1 MFCSNCGFRMNEGS
15 KFCPSCGSKIA
26 SSIISERPKTGFAED
41 LQEEVQ
47 EEVTYQYDKS
57 KDYHTNEIVAAFNA
71 IFKNCTFTEVVF
83 PLVRKPYT
91 TRYLQDQIKKAL
103 LGYPGEDI
111 LMYINAG
118 ECLEFLLTNYGMVY
132 YIDRQPIT
140 VELSELKSL
149 ESVSKAM
156 GTEIRFVFDDDMV
169 SYPFELDANI
179 SQVGIFVA
187 KLKKF
192 IESVYDIFH
201 HEIEMAR
208 EEARKKAEQEKKK
221 KEVER
226 LKGTINQEL
235 AKAIMAIANNQA
247 YKMPLSIVRG
257 APLDKSCDKF
267 DKARKWFKIPDFE
280 DIYLIYDPT
289 TFGACNKGFA
299 ICSTG
304 IYLKEEKNSD
314 PQKMLWNEFK
324 YKKVKYSS
332 ILGLTIVDTT
342 YSREIYFPGEKVLKN
357 ILLEIQNIIP

>member
-1 MFCSNCGFRMNEGS
+1 MFCSNCGFKVDEGS
-15 KFCPSCGSKIA
+15 KFCPNCGSKIV
-26 SSIISERPKTGFAED
+26 SSIISEKLKTGSA
-41 LQEEVQ
+41 EEVQ
-47 EEVTYQYDKS
+47 EEATYQYDKN

-71 IFKNCTFTEVVF
+71 IFKNCTFTSVEF
-83 PLVRKPYT
+83 PLVRKPYM
-91 TRYLQDQIKKAL
+91 TRYIQDKIKEAL
-103 LGYPGEDI
+103 LGYPGEDV
-111 LMYINAG
+111 LMYIG
-118 ECLEFLLTNYGMVY
+118 GSGDLEFLLTNYGMTY
-132 YIDRQPIT
+132 YIDRQPVT
-140 VELSELKSL
+140 AELSELKSL
-149 ESVSKAM
+149 ESDSKAI

-179 SQVGIFVA
+179 SQVDIFVA

-201 HEIEMAR
+201 HELEMAR

-221 KEVER
+221 REQER
-226 LKGTINQEL
+226 IKGTINQKL
-235 AKAIMAIANNQA
+235 AKAVMTIANNPA

-267 DKARKWFKIPDFE
+267 DKARKWFEIPDYE

-304 IYLKEEKNSD
+304 IYLKEQKDSV
-314 PQKMLWNEFK
+314 PQKMLWNK
-324 YKKVKYSS
+324 YKYTKVKYSS
-332 ILGLTIVDTT
+332 ILGLTIEDI
-342 YSREIYFPGEKVLKN
+342 SFPGEKVLKN